1 MFLSYIFQSTHPRD
15 STKCDVSNLC
25 ISEYPHELHDLH
37 KDYRLHLN
45 ASRQKKT
52 YLVTIN
58 VTWYNMK
65 DSANLHPSS
74 SQIYTTKGA
83 TLFTTTT

>member
-52 YLVTIN
+52 
-58 VTWYNMK
+58 
-65 DSANLHPSS
+65 
-74 SQIYTTKGA
+74 
-83 TLFTTTT
+83 